1 MMLPVLGLDFLR
13 EQRKPKETTGQPVA
27 EPETSPLF
35 SMEIAK
41 HGIRAQAQ
49 EVDGE
54 FYVLAGCRARDQWT
68 SSYASYQALHQ
79 QLTEDGVLVA
89 NEAGSVT
96 FTKDQAFSSP
106 SAAAAVV
113 SGRPAN
119 GRTTWKI
126 DDDGLTY
133 GEWQS
138 EQVNA
143 AVEETKSDG

>member
-1 MMLPVLGLDFLR
+1 M
-13 EQRKPKETTGQPVA
+13 
-27 EPETSPLF
+27 
-35 SMEIAK
+35 
-41 HGIRAQAQ
+41 
-49 EVDGE
+49 
-54 FYVLAGCRARDQWT
+54 LAGSRARDQWT

-106 SAAAAVV
+106 SATAAVV

-126 DDDGLTY
+126 DGDGLTY